1 MIEFSPLCIGRLN
14 KSFALDKIVECVDSI
29 HLDIMDETFVKSTA
43 FSVEEINNFKTSK
56 PKHVHIMSRN
66 IGSYLKKLINVNS
79 ISFHYEAAKDHE
91 NLIKIIRDKGILP
104 GIVLKSE
111 TSIRL
116 IENLIPRLHRVI
128 LMAVPPG
135 FSGQKFISSTTQK
148 VQELREI
155 NKEIEIVIDGGMNEE
170 TMFEVTSC
178 GANSCVVCSVIVK
191 SNDYKKKIGSLK
203 KMCVEGTKNFNQ
215 KK

>member
-14 KSFALDKIVECVDSI
+14 KSFALDKIVECELY

-66 IGSYLKKLINVNS
+66 IGSYLKKLIKVNS

-116 IENLIPRLHRVI
+116 IENLIPNYTII
-128 LMAVPPG
+128 LMAVPPD
-135 FSGQKFISSTTQK
+135 FQDKVCEHDAKSSRVGEQ
-148 VQELREI
+148 
-155 NKEIEIVIDGGMNEE
+155 
-170 TMFEVTSC
+170 
-178 GANSCVVCSVIVK
+178 
-191 SNDYKKKIGSLK
+191 
-203 KMCVEGTKNFNQ
+203 
-215 KK
+215 

>member
-1 MIEFSPLCIGRLN
+1 MN
-14 KSFALDKIVECVDSI
+14 SI

-116 IENLIPRLHRVI
+116 IENLIPRLQSNI
-128 LMAVPPG
+128 NGCTSG

-148 VQELREI
+148 VQELRKLI
-155 NKEIEIVIDGGMNEE
+155 
-170 TMFEVTSC
+170 
-178 GANSCVVCSVIVK
+178 
-191 SNDYKKKIGSLK
+191 KK
-203 KMCVEGTKNFNQ
+203 
-215 KK
+215 

>member
-128 LMAVPPG
+128 LMAVPPD
-135 FSGQKFISSTTQK
+135 FQDKSSFRARRKKF
-148 VQELREI
+148 
-155 NKEIEIVIDGGMNEE
+155 
-170 TMFEVTSC
+170 
-178 GANSCVVCSVIVK
+178 K
-191 SNDYKKKIGSLK
+191 S
-203 KMCVEGTKNFNQ
+203 
-215 KK
+215 